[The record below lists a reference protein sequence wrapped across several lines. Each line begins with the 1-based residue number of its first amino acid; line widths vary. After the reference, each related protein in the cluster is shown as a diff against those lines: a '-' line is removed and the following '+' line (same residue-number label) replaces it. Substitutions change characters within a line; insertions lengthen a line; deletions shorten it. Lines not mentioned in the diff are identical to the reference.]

1 MPSYSELAYQINASL
16 VFGAQGIECFLIS
29 PVGETG
35 GPYSGEILNGNAKF
49 VFDLEGNTTEL
60 YAPLKKVLD
69 NVKSVDDVL
78 MKSVWKGVMETESLE
93 LKMNAIQTLSEGY
106 AMHDFN
112 QVSSIESNETYAL
125 AGCFNYGGYTALY
138 VMNAN
143 TDKTLSENASI
154 TVNFNQKV
162 KGYGIFGGDKLTF
175 FGNSFTIKNMAPGEA
190 ALIVTE

>member
-1 MPSYSELAYQINASL
+1 M
-16 VFGAQGIECFLIS
+16 
-29 PVGETG
+29 
-35 GPYSGEILNGNAKF
+35 
-49 VFDLEGNTTEL
+49 

-69 NVKSVDDVL
+69 NVKSIDDVL

-106 AMHDFN
+106 AMRDFN
-112 QVSSIESNETYAL
+112 QVSSIKSDKTYAL

-175 FGNSFTIKNMAPGEA
+175 SGNSFTIKNMAPGEA
-190 ALIVTE
+190 ALIVIE